1 MLKTVSGGYDGHGQ
15 LVLRSDADL
24 EKIRSRSDRG
34 GGFPPSILEG
44 FVDFAFE
51 ASILVSGN
59 GKDFVTFPIVRNEHR
74 NNILH
79 MTIAPADV
87 SEHVAREAHE
97 LAIRLAKGFE
107 LAGTLAIELFITKD
121 DRVIVNELAPRP
133 HNSGHYTIEAC
144 SMDQFDAHIRGIA
157 GWPLPK
163 PKLLSPAVMVN
174 VLGQHAEPTRALI
187 ATHPEWNVH
196 DYGKAEVRHD
206 RKMGHITVLTDD
218 PAKTVADLEATGCW
232 DDLKKKA

>member
-1 MLKTVSGGYDGHGQ
+1 MLF
-15 LVLRSDADL
+15 RS
-24 EKIRSRSDRG
+24 
-34 GGFPPSILEG
+34 
-44 FVDFAFE
+44 
-51 ASILVSGN
+51 
-59 GKDFVTFPIVRNEHR
+59 
-74 NNILH
+74 
-79 MTIAPADV
+79 
-87 SEHVAREAHE
+87 
-97 LAIRLAKGFE
+97 
-107 LAGTLAIELFITKD
+107 FITKD

-157 GWPLPK
+157 GWPMPK

-174 VLGQHAEPTRALI
+174 VLGQHVEPTRALI

-206 RKMGHITVLTDD
+206 RKMGHITVLTDNPD
-218 PAKTVADLEATGCW
+218 ATVADLEATGCW

>member
-1 MLKTVSGGYDGHGQ
+1 M
-15 LVLRSDADL
+15 A
-24 EKIRSRSDRG
+24 
-34 GGFPPSILEG
+34 
-44 FVDFAFE
+44 
-51 ASILVSGN
+51 
-59 GKDFVTFPIVRNEHR
+59 
-74 NNILH
+74 
-79 MTIAPADV
+79 
-87 SEHVAREAHE
+87 
-97 LAIRLAKGFE
+97 
-107 LAGTLAIELFITKD
+107 
-121 DRVIVNELAPRP
+121 
-133 HNSGHYTIEAC
+133 
-144 SMDQFDAHIRGIA
+144 QFDARIRGIA

-174 VLGQHAEPTRALI
+174 VLGQHVEPTRALV